1 MNRITI
7 KQIFEN
13 IDLDKDYL
21 VSGWVRT
28 RRGSKSVAFIMLND
42 GSTIKDLQIIVED
55 KVLLD
60 EVFKKINTGT
70 SITVVG
76 KLLKS
81 TGKGQALELVAKKIT
96 ILGLSDPE
104 NYPIQP
110 KKHTLDFLRKN
121 AHLRFRTKTFSSVF
135 RIRHALSFAIHN
147 FFNSRNFY
155 YINTPIITSADAEGA
170 GEMFKVTNLNLN
182 KLPRDLQGNI
192 DYMQDFFGKE
202 ANLTVSGQLE
212 AELGALGLSKVYT
225 FGPTFRAEN
234 SNTSRHLA
242 EFWMI
247 EPEIAFADLN
257 DNIKLATDLL
267 KYVCNSILENYSE
280 DISFLSERKEKEEQN
295 MKKEN
300 RSKRSLLES
309 LELIVSKSFTTI
321 SYTDAFKILQQSKPN
336 KKNKFKFPIKDWGI
350 DLQSEHERFLVEK
363 EFDNP
368 VIITNYPKD
377 IKAFYMRMNDDNK
390 TVRAMDVLFP
400 GIGEIIG
407 GSQRE
412 ERLKLLQ
419 KRMEQM
425 NLSQDELW
433 WYLDTRK
440 FGTVPHSGFGLGF
453 ERLVQFVTGMSNIRD
468 VIPFPRFPSHI
479 EF

>member
-13 IDLDKDYL
+13 IDIDQDYL

-170 GEMFKVTNLNLN
+170 GEMFKVTNLNLT
-182 KLPRDLQGNI
+182 RVI
-192 DYMQDFFGKE
+192 Y
-202 ANLTVSGQLE
+202 
-212 AELGALGLSKVYT
+212 
-225 FGPTFRAEN
+225 
-234 SNTSRHLA
+234 
-242 EFWMI
+242 
-247 EPEIAFADLN
+247 
-257 DNIKLATDLL
+257 
-267 KYVCNSILENYSE
+267 KY
-280 DISFLSERKEKEEQN
+280 
-295 MKKEN
+295 
-300 RSKRSLLES
+300 
-309 LELIVSKSFTTI
+309 
-321 SYTDAFKILQQSKPN
+321 
-336 KKNKFKFPIKDWGI
+336 
-350 DLQSEHERFLVEK
+350 
-363 EFDNP
+363 
-368 VIITNYPKD
+368 II
-377 IKAFYMRMNDDNK
+377 
-390 TVRAMDVLFP
+390 
-400 GIGEIIG
+400 
-407 GSQRE
+407 
-412 ERLKLLQ
+412 
-419 KRMEQM
+419 
-425 NLSQDELW
+425 W
-433 WYLDTRK
+433 
-440 FGTVPHSGFGLGF
+440 
-453 ERLVQFVTGMSNIRD
+453 
-468 VIPFPRFPSHI
+468 
-479 EF
+479 